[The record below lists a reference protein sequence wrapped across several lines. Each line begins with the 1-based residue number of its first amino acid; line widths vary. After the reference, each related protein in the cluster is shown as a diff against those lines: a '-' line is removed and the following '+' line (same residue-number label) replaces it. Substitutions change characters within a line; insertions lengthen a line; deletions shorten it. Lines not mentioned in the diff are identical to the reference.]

1 MQPIHPITDKT
12 CRSLYGKPVHI
23 FLNDGS
29 QIYGVLSRIEK
40 NKLILNDDAAS
51 KLNSS
56 TKKTKKN
63 ISKSKTVKT
72 KTKQAKPLDQT
83 SFSGSV
89 DEGYSS
95 FGLPLLSFGGVA
107 PGYQGA
113 IDIQLENIAAMFS
126 E

>member
-1 MQPIHPITDKT
+1 
-12 CRSLYGKPVHI
+12 PVLI

-29 QIYGVLSRIEK
+29 EIYGILSRIEK
-40 NKLILNDDAAS
+40 NKLFLNDDVTT

-56 TKKTKKN
+56 TKKTKKT
-63 ISKSKTVKT
+63 ISKSKVKT

-83 SFSGSV
+83 SFSGTV
-89 DEGYSS
+89 DEGRFS
-95 FGLPLLSFGGVA
+95 FGLPLMSFGGMA

-113 IDIQLENIAAMFS
+113 VDIQLENIAAMFS

>member
-12 CRSLYGKPVHI
+12 CRSLYGKPVLI

-29 QIYGVLSRIEK
+29 EIYGILSRIEK
-40 NKLILNDDAAS
+40 NKLFLNDDVTTT
-51 KLNSS
+51 LNSA
-56 TKKTKKN
+56 TKKTKKT
-63 ISKSKTVKT
+63 ISKSKVKT

-83 SFSGSV
+83 SFSGTV
-89 DEGYSS
+89 DEGHSS
-95 FGLPLLSFGGVA
+95 FGLPLMSFGGMA

>member
-12 CRSLYGKPVHI
+12 CRSLYGKPVLV

-29 QIYGVLSRIEK
+29 EIYGILSRIEK
-40 NKLILNDDAAS
+40 NKLFLNDDVTS
-51 KLNSS
+51 KLNSA
-56 TKKTKKN
+56 TKKTKKT
-63 ISKSKTVKT
+63 ISKSKVKT

-83 SFSGSV
+83 SFSGTA

-95 FGLPLLSFGGVA
+95 FGLPLMSFGGMA

>member
-12 CRSLYGKPVHI
+12 CRSLYGKPVLI

-29 QIYGVLSRIEK
+29 EIYGVLSRIEK
-40 NKLILNDDAAS
+40 NKLILNDDAIP
-51 KLNSS
+51 KLNSA
-56 TKKTKKN
+56 TKKTKKT

-83 SFSGSV
+83 SFSGTAG
-89 DEGYSS
+89 EGYSS
-95 FGLPLLSFGGVA
+95 FGLPLFGGAA

-113 IDIQLENIAAMFS
+113 IDIQLENIATMFS

>member
-1 MQPIHPITDKT
+1 MQPIYPITDKT
-12 CRSLYGKPVHI
+12 CRSLYGKPVLI

-29 QIYGVLSRIEK
+29 QIYGILSRIEK
-40 NKLILNDDAAS
+40 NKLFLNDDVTT
-51 KLNSS
+51 KLNSA
-56 TKKTKKN
+56 TKKTKKT
-63 ISKSKTVKT
+63 ISKSKVKT

-83 SFSGSV
+83 SFSGTV
-89 DEGYSS
+89 DEGQSS
-95 FGLPLLSFGGVA
+95 FGLPFMSFGGMA